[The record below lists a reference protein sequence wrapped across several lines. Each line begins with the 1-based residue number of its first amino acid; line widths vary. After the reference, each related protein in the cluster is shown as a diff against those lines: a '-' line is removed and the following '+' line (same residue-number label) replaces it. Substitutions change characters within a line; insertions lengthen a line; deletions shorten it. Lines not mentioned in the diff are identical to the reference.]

1 MKKLL
6 SLVLVLILAVSLV
19 ACTGTTEPGTD
30 KTPSVGGT
38 SDNTPSSGETS
49 KQEITLDETIIY
61 NENDVKIIATGMDYS
76 GFFGPSIKVLIE
88 NNSAKNLTVQSRD
101 SAINGAMI
109 DTIFSEDVAA
119 GKKANTTITFTESE
133 LNTAGIKTIK
143 NIEFK
148 IVLLDTDS
156 YDTVATSETI
166 ALTTS
171 ADASFA
177 QTFDSTGETLYDKDG
192 IKVVAKK
199 LSSEDSFWGSEL
211 YLYIE
216 NNTQKYL
223 TIQAR
228 DVSINGFMVDP
239 SFSCDILPGKVAY
252 SSITFFESDLT
263 DNGITDISE
272 LELKLHIFEAESWDT
287 VKETDIIKISFN

>member
-19 ACTGTTEPGTD
+19 ACTGTTETGTD
-30 KTPSVGGT
+30 KIPSVGGNT
-38 SDNTPSSGETS
+38 DNTPAPGTPSN
-49 KQEITLDETIIY
+49 QEITLAQTVIY
-61 NENDVKIIATGMDYS
+61 DANDVKITATGMDDS
-76 GFFGPSIKVLIE
+76 GFFGPGVKVLIE
-88 NNSAKNLTVQSRD
+88 NNAAKDLTIQARESAV
-101 SAINGAMI
+101 NGAMI
-109 DTIFSEDVAA
+109 DTMFSETVAA
-119 GKKANTTITFTESE
+119 GKKANATITFSESE
-133 LNTAGIKTIK
+133 LNTAGINTIK

-148 IVLLDTDS
+148 IILLDANS

-171 ADASFA
+171 ADTSFT
-177 QTFDSTGETLYDKDG
+177 QTFDSTGSVLYDGDG

-228 DVSINGFMVDP
+228 DVSINGFMVNP

-272 LELKLHIFEAESWDT
+272 LELKLYIFEAETWDT